1 MITAIYNLLV
11 ADATLASLLT
21 GGVHNGLTVH
31 EISRQN
37 TPAAFDA
44 NKELKPC
51 VLVKPETQ
59 TPWGPNRDSARLY
72 VQLFFYQRFGYGSIE
87 EAANRAYQLLHR
99 ARLTPAGG
107 DGMAEILH
115 ADDLRGMEDQALGAA
130 MITSR
135 YVGHIGRAR

>member
-1 MITAIYNLLV
+1 MITAICTLL
-11 ADATLASLLT
+11 ATDTALTSLLP
-21 GGVHNGLTVH
+21 GGIHNGLTVH

-44 NKELKPC
+44 NNELKPC

-87 EAANRAYQLLHR
+87 GAADRVYELLHR
-99 ARLTPAGG
+99 ARITPTNG
-107 DGMAEILH
+107 DGMAEIHH

-130 MITSR
+130 LITSR
-135 YVGHIGRAR
+135 YVGHIGRTR